1 LEFQNKA
8 PREEGRHGLRFALL
22 SAAEIHKDV
31 ALADRKGFTLDALM
45 SAADC
50 RKRSQ
55 AFQRANTKRLDVG
68 NTQRR
73 VKVVQKEQGTHFNPM
88 GATMIYKAT
97 HEDTAGH
104 TRLR

>member
-31 ALADRKGFTLDALM
+31 ALADALM

-73 VKVVQKEQGTHFNPM
+73 VKVIQKEQGTHFNPM
-88 GATMIYKAT
+88 DATMIYKAT